1 MQREKDQ
8 IVLPVWHEK
17 HWGIGPFVRWFIISD
32 ENTFIAFTSSAPF
45 IIKRIFAKETKQT
58 HFCIC
63 TAHNRVTLL
72 LFSKNAF
79 LMTFCECSKSPN

>member
-1 MQREKDQ
+1 MREGLVICPLMQREKDQ

-45 IIKRIFAKETKQT
+45 IIKIILAKKTK
-58 HFCIC
+58 
-63 TAHNRVTLL
+63 
-72 LFSKNAF
+72 
-79 LMTFCECSKSPN
+79 